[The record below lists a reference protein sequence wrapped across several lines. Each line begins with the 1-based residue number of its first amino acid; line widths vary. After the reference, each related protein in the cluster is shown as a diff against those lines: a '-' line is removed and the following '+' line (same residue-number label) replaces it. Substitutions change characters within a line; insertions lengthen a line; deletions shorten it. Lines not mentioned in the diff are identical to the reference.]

1 MKRRLSTAPAFALV
15 LVLMVGAGW
24 WIANA
29 IDPRLD
35 AADIA
40 GLRADTARVAGHEFL
55 DKYVE
60 PDGRV
65 VRRDEGGDVVS
76 EGQAYGML
84 IAVAVGDETRF
95 RSIWEWTKTHLRRA
109 DGLLAWRWA
118 DNKVTDVNSAADADL
133 DAARSLVL
141 AGRRFNAPEL
151 TGDGR
156 RLGVAILETE
166 TVAVG
171 TGTAPSSDVNPPGT
185 WVAGSGRI
193 LVGGN
198 WARKPPYVVNPGY
211 FSPRAEWELFMAS
224 ADRRSTY
231 GTPTQ
236 RVLGWQPSPFAEWE
250 LFEASAD
257 RLWTDSTPTQWVLGW
272 QLSPR
277 AEWEL
282 VEASADRR
290 WTDITRTQRVLGW
303 QLIGTGMLPPDWA
316 TVSEAGHA
324 VPTGPVTGGPIRF
337 GLEAARLPVRFAES
351 CDREDRA
358 LAAAMRPVL
367 TAPGEV
373 TALRNLD
380 GSAAS
385 NWQHPIALV
394 AAAATEQG
402 AGNTD
407 GAVERLDA
415 AARLEQ
421 RSPTYYGAAWVA
433 LGRIMLTTSLLGEC
447 PVAG

>member
-1 MKRRLSTAPAFALV
+1 MKRQLSAWSAIALV
-15 LVLMVGAGW
+15 LALMVGAGW

-29 IDPRLD
+29 IDPRQD

-40 GLRADTARVAGHEFL
+40 EMREETARIAGQKFL
-55 DKYVE
+55 DEYVE

-95 RSIWEWTKTHLRRA
+95 RSIWDWTKTHLRRA

-118 DNKVTDVNSAADADL
+118 DNKVTDINSAADADL

-151 TGDGR
+151 TNDGR

-171 TGTAPSSDVNPPGT
+171 TGAARPSDVNPPGA

-198 WARKPPYVVNPGY
+198 WAKTPPYVVNPGY
-211 FSPRAEWELFMAS
+211 FSPRAEWELFE
-224 ADRRSTY
+224 T
-231 GTPTQ
+231 
-236 RVLGWQPSPFAEWE
+236 
-250 LFEASAD
+250 
-257 RLWTDSTPTQWVLGW
+257 
-272 QLSPR
+272 
-277 AEWEL
+277 
-282 VEASADRR
+282 SADRR
-290 WTDITRTQRVLGW
+290 WTDVTRTQRVLGW
-303 QLIGTGMLPPDWA
+303 QLTGTGMLPPDWA
-316 TVSEAGHA
+316 TVSETGHV
-324 VPTGPVTGGPIRF
+324 VPTGPVNGEAPIRF
-337 GLEAARLPVRFAES
+337 GLDAARLPVRFAES

-358 LAAAMRPVL
+358 LAGAMRPVL
-367 TAPGEV
+367 TAPGQV
-373 TALRNLD
+373 PAFRNLN
-380 GSAAS
+380 GSAA
-385 NWQHPIALV
+385 NDLQHPVAWV

-402 AGNTD
+402 AGNPD
-407 GAVERLDA
+407 GAVKRLDA
-415 AARLEQ
+415 AAQLEQ
-421 RSPTYYGAAWVA
+421 RIPSYYGAAWVA
-433 LGRIMLTTSLLGEC
+433 LGRIMLTTSLLGDC
-447 PVAG
+447 P

>member
-1 MKRRLSTAPAFALV
+1 MKRQLGTASAIALV
-15 LVLMVGAGW
+15 LVLMVGVGW

-40 GLRADTARVAGHEFL
+40 GLREDTARIAGQKFL
-55 DKYVE
+55 DEYVE

-65 VRRDEGGDVVS
+65 VRHDEGGDVVS

-95 RSIWEWTKTHLRRA
+95 RSIWKWTKTNLRRT

-118 DNKVTDVNSAADADL
+118 DNNVTGVNSAADADL
-133 DAARSLVL
+133 DAARALVL

-151 TGDGR
+151 TKDGR

-171 TGTAPSSDVNPPGT
+171 TGVAPSGDVNPPGT
-185 WVAGSGRI
+185 WVAGSGRT

-198 WARKPPYVVNPGY
+198 WARPAPYVVNPGY
-211 FSPRAEWELFMAS
+211 FSPRAEWELF
-224 ADRRSTY
+224 
-231 GTPTQ
+231 
-236 RVLGWQPSPFAEWE
+236 
-250 LFEASAD
+250 
-257 RLWTDSTPTQWVLGW
+257 
-272 QLSPR
+272 
-277 AEWEL
+277 
-282 VEASADRR
+282 EASADRR

-303 QLIGTGMLPPDWA
+303 QLIGAGMLPPDWA
-316 TVSEAGHA
+316 TVSEVGQA
-324 VPTGPVTGGPIRF
+324 VPTRPITGGPISF
-337 GLEAARLPVRFAES
+337 GLDAARLPVRFAES

-358 LAAAMRPVL
+358 LAGAMRPLL
-367 TAPGEV
+367 TAPGEIP
-373 TALRNLD
+373 ALRNLN

-385 NWQHPIALV
+385 NWQHPVALV

-402 AGNTD
+402 AGNPD

-415 AARLEQ
+415 AARVEQ

-447 PVAG
+447 PAAG

>member
-1 MKRRLSTAPAFALV
+1 MRQLRTAPAIAIV

-24 WIANA
+24 WIANG

-35 AADIA
+35 AAEIA
-40 GLRADTARVAGHEFL
+40 RLREDTARIAGQKFL
-55 DKYVE
+55 DEYVE

-95 RSIWEWTKTHLRRA
+95 RSIWKWTKTNLRRA

-118 DNKVTDVNSAADADL
+118 DNKVTGVNSAADADL

-151 TGDGR
+151 TEEGK

-171 TGTAPSSDVNPPGT
+171 TGVAPPSDVNPPGT

-198 WARKPPYVVNPGY
+198 WARTPPYVVNPGY
-211 FSPRAEWELFMAS
+211 FSPRAEWELFEAS
-224 ADRRSTY
+224 ADRRWTESTR
-231 GTPTQ
+231 TP
-236 RVLGWQPSPFAEWE
+236 RS
-250 LFEASAD
+250 
-257 RLWTDSTPTQWVLGW
+257 LGW

-277 AEWEL
+277 AEQETF
-282 VEASADRR
+282 EASADRR
-290 WTDITRTQRVLGW
+290 WLDITRTQRVLGW

-324 VPTGPVTGGPIRF
+324 VPTGPVTGGPIGF
-337 GLEAARLPVRFAES
+337 GLDAARLPVRFAES

-358 LAAAMRPVL
+358 LAGAMRPIL

-373 TALRNLD
+373 PALRNLN

-402 AGNTD
+402 AGNPD
-407 GAVERLDA
+407 GAIKRLDA
-415 AARLEQ
+415 AAQLEQ

>member
-1 MKRRLSTAPAFALV
+1 MKRRLSTASAIAVV

-35 AADIA
+35 STDIA
-40 GLRADTARVAGHEFL
+40 RLREDTARSTGQAFL
-55 DKYVE
+55 DEYVE

-65 VRRDEGGDVVS
+65 VRRDEGGDVIS

-95 RSIWEWTKTHLRRA
+95 RSIWEWTKTHLRGA

-118 DNKVTDVNSAADADL
+118 DNKVTDINSAADADL

-151 TGDGR
+151 MKDGR

-171 TGTAPSSDVNPPGT
+171 TADALPSDVNPPGA

-198 WARKPPYVVNPGY
+198 WAGTPPYVVNPGY
-211 FSPRAEWELFMAS
+211 FSPRAE
-224 ADRRSTY
+224 R
-231 GTPTQ
+231 
-236 RVLGWQPSPFAEWE
+236 E
-250 LFEASAD
+250 LFETSAD
-257 RLWTDSTPTQWVLGW
+257 Q
-272 QLSPR
+272 
-277 AEWEL
+277 
-282 VEASADRR
+282 R

-303 QLIGTGMLPPDWA
+303 QLIGRGMLPPDWA
-316 TVSEAGHA
+316 TVSEAGYA
-324 VPTGPVTGGPIRF
+324 VPTGPVNGGAPIRF
-337 GLEAARLPVRFAES
+337 GLDAARVPVRFAES

-358 LAAAMRPVL
+358 LAGALRPIL
-367 TAPGEV
+367 TAPGQV
-373 TALRNLD
+373 PAYRNLN

-385 NWQHPIALV
+385 DWQHPVALV

-402 AGNTD
+402 AGNPD
-407 GAVERLDA
+407 GAVQRLDA
-415 AARLEQ
+415 AAQLEQ
-421 RSPTYYGAAWVA
+421 RIPSYYGAAWVA
-433 LGRIMLTTSLLGEC
+433 LGRIMLTTSLLGDC
-447 PVAG
+447 HSAG

>member
-1 MKRRLSTAPAFALV
+1 MKRRLSTASAIALV
-15 LVLMVGAGW
+15 LVLMVGVGW

-29 IDPRLD
+29 IDPRLT

-40 GLRADTARVAGHEFL
+40 GLRGHTARIAGQQFL
-55 DKYVE
+55 DEYVE
-60 PDGRV
+60 LDGRV

-84 IAVAVGDETRF
+84 IAVAVGDENRF
-95 RSIWEWTKTHLRRA
+95 RLIWKWTKTHLRRD

-118 DNKVTDVNSAADADL
+118 DNKVTGVNSAADADL

-141 AGRRFNAPEL
+141 AGRRFDAPEL
-151 TGDGR
+151 TRDGR

-171 TGTAPSSDVNPPGT
+171 TGVAPQSDVNPPGT
-185 WVAGSGRI
+185 WVAGSGRT

-198 WARKPPYVVNPGY
+198 WARKAPYVINPGY
-211 FSPRAEWELFMAS
+211 FSPRAEWDLF
-224 ADRRSTY
+224 
-231 GTPTQ
+231 
-236 RVLGWQPSPFAEWE
+236 
-250 LFEASAD
+250 
-257 RLWTDSTPTQWVLGW
+257 
-272 QLSPR
+272 
-277 AEWEL
+277 
-282 VEASADRR
+282 EASADRR

-316 TVSEAGHA
+316 TVSEVGHA

-337 GLEAARLPVRFAES
+337 GLDAARLPVRFAES

-358 LAAAMRPVL
+358 LAGAMRPIL
-367 TAPGEV
+367 TAEGEV
-373 TALRNLD
+373 PALRNLN

-385 NWQHPIALV
+385 NWQNPVALV

-402 AGNTD
+402 AGNPD
-407 GAVERLDA
+407 EAVERLDA
-415 AARLEQ
+415 AAQLEQ
-421 RSPTYYGAAWVA
+421 RSPTYYGAVWVA

-447 PVAG
+447 PVTG

>member
-1 MKRRLSTAPAFALV
+1 
-15 LVLMVGAGW
+15 
-24 WIANA
+24 
-29 IDPRLD
+29 
-35 AADIA
+35 
-40 GLRADTARVAGHEFL
+40 
-55 DKYVE
+55 
-60 PDGRV
+60 
-65 VRRDEGGDVVS
+65 
-76 EGQAYGML
+76 
-84 IAVAVGDETRF
+84 VAVGDETRF
-95 RSIWEWTKTHLRRA
+95 RSIWKWTKTHLRRA

-118 DNKVTDVNSAADADL
+118 DDTVTGVNSAADADL

-151 TGDGR
+151 TKDGR

-171 TGTAPSSDVNPPGT
+171 TEAAPTSDVNPPGT
-185 WVAGSGRI
+185 WVAGSGRT

-198 WARKPPYVVNPGY
+198 WARSAPYVINPGY
-211 FSPRAEWELFMAS
+211 FSPRAEWELF
-224 ADRRSTY
+224 
-231 GTPTQ
+231 
-236 RVLGWQPSPFAEWE
+236 
-250 LFEASAD
+250 
-257 RLWTDSTPTQWVLGW
+257 
-272 QLSPR
+272 
-277 AEWEL
+277 
-282 VEASADRR
+282 EASADRR

-316 TVSEAGHA
+316 TVSDVGHA

-337 GLEAARLPVRFAES
+337 GLDAARLPVRFAES

-358 LAAAMRPVL
+358 LAGAMRPVL
-367 TAPGEV
+367 TAPGENP
-373 TALRNLD
+373 ALRNLN

-385 NWQHPIALV
+385 NWQHPVALV
-394 AAAATEQG
+394 AAAAAEQG
-402 AGNTD
+402 AGNPD

-415 AARLEQ
+415 AAQLEQ

>member
-1 MKRRLSTAPAFALV
+1 MSQLRTAPIIAIV

-24 WIANA
+24 WIANG

-35 AADIA
+35 AAAIA
-40 GLRADTARVAGHEFL
+40 RLREDTARIAGQKFL
-55 DKYVE
+55 DEYVE

-76 EGQAYGML
+76 EGQAYAML

-95 RSIWEWTKTHLRRA
+95 RSIWKWTKTNLRRA

-118 DNKVTDVNSAADADL
+118 DNKVTGVNSAADADL

-151 TGDGR
+151 TADGR

-171 TGTAPSSDVNPPGT
+171 TRVAPPTDVNPLGT
-185 WVAGSGRI
+185 WVAGSGRV

-198 WARKPPYVVNPGY
+198 WARTPPYVVNPGY
-211 FSPRAEWELFMAS
+211 FSPRAEWELFAAS
-224 ADRRSTY
+224 ADRRWTESTR
-231 GTPTQ
+231 TP
-236 RVLGWQPSPFAEWE
+236 RS
-250 LFEASAD
+250 
-257 RLWTDSTPTQWVLGW
+257 LGW

-277 AEWEL
+277 AEQETF
-282 VEASADRR
+282 EASLDRR
-290 WTDITRTQRVLGW
+290 WLDITRTQRVLGW
-303 QLIGTGMLPPDWA
+303 QLVGTGMLPPDWA

-324 VPTGPVTGGPIRF
+324 VPTGPVSGGPIGF
-337 GLEAARLPVRFAES
+337 GLDAARLPVRFAES

-358 LAAAMRPVL
+358 LAGAMRPIL
-367 TAPGEV
+367 TRPGEV
-373 TALRNLD
+373 PALRNLN

-402 AGNTD
+402 AGNPD

-415 AARLEQ
+415 AAQLEQ

-447 PVAG
+447 PVAS

>member
-1 MKRRLSTAPAFALV
+1 MTMRRRTAFATALV

-24 WIANA
+24 RIANA

-35 AADIA
+35 AGDIA
-40 GLRADTARVAGHEFL
+40 DMREDTARIAGQQFL
-55 DKYVE
+55 DQYVE

-84 IAVAVGDETRF
+84 IAAAVGDEARF
-95 RSIWEWTKTHLRRA
+95 RSIWKWTKTHLRRA

-118 DNKVTDVNSAADADL
+118 DDKITGVNSAADADL
-133 DAARSLVL
+133 DAARALVL
-141 AGRRFNAPEL
+141 AGRRFDAPEL
-151 TGDGR
+151 TKDGR

-166 TVAVG
+166 SVAVG
-171 TGTAPSSDVNPPGT
+171 TGAAPPSDVNPPGT

-198 WARKPPYVVNPGY
+198 WAKAAPYVVNPGY
-211 FSPRAEWELFMAS
+211 FSPRAEWDLL
-224 ADRRSTY
+224 D
-231 GTPTQ
+231 
-236 RVLGWQPSPFAEWE
+236 V
-250 LFEASAD
+250 
-257 RLWTDSTPTQWVLGW
+257 
-272 QLSPR
+272 
-277 AEWEL
+277 
-282 VEASADRR
+282 SADRR
-290 WTDITRTQRVLGW
+290 WADITRTQQVLGW
-303 QLIGTGMLPPDWA
+303 QLIGAGMLPPDWA
-316 TVSEAGHA
+316 TVTEAGHA
-324 VPTGPVTGGPIRF
+324 VPTGPVTGGPVRF
-337 GLEAARLPVRFAES
+337 GLDAARLLVRFAES
-351 CDREDRA
+351 CDPDDRA
-358 LAAAMRPVL
+358 VAGAMRPLL

-373 TALRNLD
+373 PALRNLN

-385 NWQHPIALV
+385 SWQHPVALV

-402 AGNTD
+402 AGNPD

-415 AARLEQ
+415 AAQLEQ

-447 PVAG
+447 PAAG

>member
-1 MKRRLSTAPAFALV
+1 MKKQLGTAWAIALV
-15 LVLMVGAGW
+15 VVLMLGAGW
-24 WIANA
+24 WIAKV
-29 IDPRLD
+29 IDPRQD
-35 AADIA
+35 AADIK
-40 GLRADTARVAGHEFL
+40 GMREDTARIAGEQFL
-55 DKYVE
+55 DEYVA

-84 IAVAVGDETRF
+84 IAVAIGDETRF
-95 RSIWEWTKTHLRRA
+95 RSIWQWTKTYLRRA

-118 DNKVTDVNSAADADL
+118 DDKVTDVNSAADADL
-133 DAARSLVL
+133 DAARSLLL

-151 TGDGR
+151 VEDGR

-166 TVAVG
+166 TVPVG
-171 TGTAPSSDVNPPGT
+171 TGDAPPSDVNPPGT
-185 WVAGSGRI
+185 WVAGSGRT

-198 WARKPPYVVNPGY
+198 WARTAPYLVNPGY
-211 FSPRAEWELFMAS
+211 FSPRAERGLF
-224 ADRRSTY
+224 
-231 GTPTQ
+231 
-236 RVLGWQPSPFAEWE
+236 
-250 LFEASAD
+250 
-257 RLWTDSTPTQWVLGW
+257 
-272 QLSPR
+272 
-277 AEWEL
+277 
-282 VEASADRR
+282 EASADRR
-290 WTDITRTQRVLGW
+290 WTDITRTHRVLGW
-303 QLIGTGMLPPDWA
+303 QLAGTGMLPPDWA

-324 VPTGPVTGGPIRF
+324 VPTEPPVGGPIRF
-337 GLEAARLPVRFAES
+337 GLDAARLPVRFAES

-373 TALRNLD
+373 SAVRNLD

-385 NWQHPIALV
+385 DFQHPVALV

-402 AGNTD
+402 AGDPD

-415 AARLEQ
+415 AAQLQQ

-447 PVAG
+447 PTVTDGSR

>member
-1 MKRRLSTAPAFALV
+1 MKRRLSTASAIALV
-15 LVLMVGAGW
+15 LVLTAGAGW

-29 IDPRLD
+29 IDPRED
-35 AADIA
+35 SADIA
-40 GLRADTARVAGHEFL
+40 GMREDTARVAGQKFL
-55 DKYVE
+55 DEYVE

-84 IAVAVGDETRF
+84 IAVAVGDQTRF
-95 RSIWEWTKTHLRRA
+95 RSIWKWTKTNLRRA

-151 TGDGR
+151 TKDGR

-171 TGTAPSSDVNPPGT
+171 TGVASSSDVHPPGT
-185 WVAGSGRI
+185 WVAGSGRT

-198 WARKPPYVVNPGY
+198 WARKAPYVVNPGY
-211 FSPRAEWELFMAS
+211 FSPRAE
-224 ADRRSTY
+224 R
-231 GTPTQ
+231 
-236 RVLGWQPSPFAEWE
+236 E

-257 RLWTDSTPTQWVLGW
+257 G
-272 QLSPR
+272 
-277 AEWEL
+277 
-282 VEASADRR
+282 R
-290 WTDITRTQRVLGW
+290 WTDISRTQRVLGW

-316 TVSEAGHA
+316 TVSEAGHV
-324 VPTGPVTGGPIRF
+324 VPTGPVTGGPVRF
-337 GLEAARLPVRFAES
+337 GLDAARLPVRFAES

-358 LAAAMRPVL
+358 LAGAMRPVL

-373 TALRNLD
+373 PALRNLN
-380 GSAAS
+380 GSAAGD
-385 NWQHPIALV
+385 WEHPVALV

-402 AGNTD
+402 AGNPD
-407 GAVERLDA
+407 GAIERLDA
-415 AARLEQ
+415 AAQLEQ
-421 RSPTYYGAAWVA
+421 RSGTYYGAAWVA

>member
-1 MKRRLSTAPAFALV
+1 MKRQLRSASAIALV

-24 WIANA
+24 WIADA
-29 IDPRLD
+29 IDPRLA

-40 GLRADTARVAGHEFL
+40 DLREDTARIAGQKFL
-55 DKYVE
+55 DEYVE

-84 IAVAVGDETRF
+84 IAVAVGDQTRF
-95 RSIWEWTKTHLRRA
+95 RSIWEWTKTNLRRA

-118 DNKVTDVNSAADADL
+118 DNKVTGVNSAADADL

-151 TGDGR
+151 TKDGR
-156 RLGVAILETE
+156 RLGVAILESE

-171 TGTAPSSDVNPPGT
+171 TGVAPSSDVNPPGT
-185 WVAGSGRI
+185 WVAGLGRT

-198 WARKPPYVVNPGY
+198 WARTAPYVVNPGY
-211 FSPRAEWELFMAS
+211 FSPRAEWELF
-224 ADRRSTY
+224 
-231 GTPTQ
+231 
-236 RVLGWQPSPFAEWE
+236 
-250 LFEASAD
+250 
-257 RLWTDSTPTQWVLGW
+257 
-272 QLSPR
+272 
-277 AEWEL
+277 
-282 VEASADRR
+282 EASADRR

-316 TVSEAGHA
+316 TVSEVGHA
-324 VPTGPVTGGPIRF
+324 VPTRPVSGGPIRF
-337 GLEAARLPVRFAES
+337 GLDAARLPVRFAES

-358 LAAAMRPVL
+358 LAGAMRPVL

-373 TALRNLD
+373 PALRNLN

-385 NWQHPIALV
+385 NWQHPVALV
-394 AAAATEQG
+394 AAAATEQS
-402 AGNTD
+402 AGNPD

-415 AARLEQ
+415 AAQLEQ

-447 PVAG
+447 PAAG

>member
-1 MKRRLSTAPAFALV
+1 MKTRTRTASAIALMLV
-15 LVLMVGAGW
+15 LTVGAGW

-29 IDPRLD
+29 VDPRLD

-40 GLRADTARVAGHEFL
+40 GMREDTARVAGRQFL
-55 DKYVE
+55 DEYAE

-84 IAVAVGDETRF
+84 IAVAVGDEPRF
-95 RSIWEWTKTHLRRA
+95 RSIWNWTKTHLRRA

-118 DNKVTDVNSAADADL
+118 DDKIAGVNSAADADL
-133 DAARSLVL
+133 DAARALVL
-141 AGRRFNAPEL
+141 AGRRFDAPEL
-151 TGDGR
+151 TEDGR
-156 RLGVAILETE
+156 RLGVAILDTE

-171 TGTAPSSDVNPPGT
+171 TGTVPPSDVNPPGT
-185 WVAGSGRI
+185 WVAGSGRT

-198 WARKPPYVVNPGY
+198 WARTAPYVVNPGY
-211 FSPRAEWELFMAS
+211 FSPRAERELF
-224 ADRRSTY
+224 D
-231 GTPTQ
+231 
-236 RVLGWQPSPFAEWE
+236 
-250 LFEASAD
+250 
-257 RLWTDSTPTQWVLGW
+257 
-272 QLSPR
+272 
-277 AEWEL
+277 
-282 VEASADRR
+282 ASADRR

-316 TVSEAGHA
+316 TVSDVGHA
-324 VPTGPVTGGPIRF
+324 VPTGPVAGGPVGF
-337 GLEAARLPVRFAES
+337 GLDAARLPVRFAES

-358 LAAAMRPVL
+358 LAGAMRPAL

-373 TALRNLD
+373 PALRNLN

-385 NWQHPIALV
+385 SWQHPVALV
-394 AAAATEQG
+394 AAAASEQG
-402 AGNTD
+402 AGNPD
-407 GAVERLDA
+407 GAIERLDA
-415 AARLEQ
+415 AEQLEQ

-447 PVAG
+447 PVAASRP